1 MGPPAP
7 PSITTTKSPVPGAIT
22 KGTPG
27 TAPGSGPSVPGSGLT
42 APGSGPSTPAA
53 GPSAPGGGKGPGKG
67 RWFPPNY
74 STELETQLRESLF
87 EGYSRDQR
95 PDRKVLVT
103 VSLNLMTIN
112 YLVSFANCR
121 SDLDR

>member
-1 MGPPAP
+1 M
-7 PSITTTKSPVPGAIT
+7 PGATT

-27 TAPGSGPSVPGSGLT
+27 TAPGSGPSVPGSGPT
-42 APGSGPSTPAA
+42 APGS
-53 GPSAPGGGKGPGKG
+53 GPSAPGGGKGPGGG

-95 PDRKVLVT
+95 PDRKVFVK

-112 YLVSFANCR
+112 YLVSFANC
-121 SDLDR
+121 